1 MGALQ
6 CVLCRRVRPLRMRW
20 PYAQDIDPLG
30 PRSRARPGL
39 WPYSTSISV
48 RPPGRAR
55 PRAQWRRLD
64 GRLVPE
70 APEASPVLPQ
80 RRHKGAAVPRGACTR
95 RSTTR
100 GRALLAPLESVAP

>member
-1 MGALQ
+1 MWRGRTGEVVTHPRPAAAL
-6 CVLCRRVRPLRMRW
+6 VALFYLDLSPAA
-20 PYAQDIDPLG
+20 PK
-30 PRSRARPGL
+30 
-39 WPYSTSISV
+39 
-48 RPPGRAR
+48 AR

>member
-1 MGALQ
+1 MGEPAGLVALFY
-6 CVLCRRVRPLRMRW
+6 LDLSPAA
-20 PYAQDIDPLG
+20 PK
-30 PRSRARPGL
+30 
-39 WPYSTSISV
+39 
-48 RPPGRAR
+48 AR

>member
-1 MGALQ
+1 MPPLNAASIAAPLAHE
-6 CVLCRRVRPLRMRW
+6 RRCSSLM
-20 PYAQDIDPLG
+20 
-30 PRSRARPGL
+30 PRRGL

>member
-1 MGALQ
+1 MSTAL
-6 CVLCRRVRPLRMRW
+6 RV
-20 PYAQDIDPLG
+20 
-30 PRSRARPGL
+30 
-39 WPYSTSISV
+39 STSSTAAAV
-48 RPPGRAR
+48 LVALFYLDLSPAAPKAR

-80 RRHKGAAVPRGACTR
+80 RRHESAAVPRGACTR

-100 GRALLAPLESVAP
+100 GRALQAPLQSAAP